1 MDQITVNQLAARI
14 SELLQERV
22 GAKGNTLKARI
33 GSAGS
38 QLPRKVRRAALDL
51 VKAQEIAADAGLALK
66 LDAQKVTGD
75 YSTCLEFLTKLNPG
89 EIRTK
94 RRLRT
99 STLVVIQL
107 TLIVLALSAFLGW
120 RGY

>member
-1 MDQITVNQLAARI
+1 MEQVTVNQLAERI
-14 SELLQERV
+14 SELLGERL
-22 GAKGNTLKARI
+22 GAKGKTLRARI

-38 QLPRKVRRAALDL
+38 QLPRKVRKAALEL
-51 VKAQEIAADAGLALK
+51 VEAQEQAMDAGRALE

-75 YSTCLEFLTKLNPG
+75 YSTCLEFLKGIEPG
-89 EIRTK
+89 EIRVK
-94 RRLRT
+94 SRLRT
-99 STLVVIQL
+99 TTLIVIQL